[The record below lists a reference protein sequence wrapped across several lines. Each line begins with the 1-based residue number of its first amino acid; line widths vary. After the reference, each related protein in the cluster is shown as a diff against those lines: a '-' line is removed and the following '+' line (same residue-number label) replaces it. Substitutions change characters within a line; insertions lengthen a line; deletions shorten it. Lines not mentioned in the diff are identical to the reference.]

1 MKAIEISCRHRRAG
15 IGASGLAAL
24 LVVLFAGCSSK
35 QKVLKPI
42 AQVDTAGAPLVDY
55 GLPPAAD
62 GPALTFTVALGSDG
76 NPCTSA
82 CAFTT
87 PANAGLELAVAYV
100 APGGI
105 GIADAPVSYQIQTP
119 GSAAQLSAANTET
132 GADGR
137 ASVRLLPAAGALGL
151 VEVAASVPIDPAAGR
166 LIFRVE
172 VTAGADPVLIVSL
185 KQQGTAPVNQV
196 QVRLF
201 RVTGSANPK
210 RCADLESEAVATPP
224 VPDFASDPIAP
235 HQQATFVVL
244 PGLAEAKSQE
254 WTVQAVGPPT
264 GSPLALGCLDGVQ
277 VAVGTTKEVEVVL
290 KDLLLLL
297 AGRYRVN
304 TTVDLV
310 NGLPDGTAK
319 IVNGILK
326 VFTEPGQVVIPLACA
341 GVESLY
347 KTACNVLL
355 DDQDPTGLSAVGK
368 VVAAAAKNALLDLLE
383 QALGEQVMFTGQALE
398 SILKELRIRSSLNFE
413 AEPGEPDP
421 ETGLRTFP
429 ERSVSEV
436 WETGWFRFPFKASCD
451 ITDPECGWFCFD
463 LAEVYGLRP
472 ETRDLD
478 VSVGSGNTLHVASH
492 RVQTFT
498 YGPLVNHVVE
508 RKVLP
513 AIFGDGETCYEPWE
527 QIDCEG
533 VTFDQRVC
541 LPAVNSY
548 DKLVSTLLGDKCCLA
563 LNDCCEYFAERIYPY
578 VDELIYAVAP
588 SLCEAAIPAAA
599 GLLRNQ
605 IKDLS
610 GPMTVG
616 TPEDAACP
624 ARAEGS
630 ARQAGFLGSEGNP
643 CSWEMSF
650 DIGGSEFR
658 PQATFR
664 GIRMLKPSSQNPC
677 ED

>member
-1 MKAIEISCRHRRAG
+1 VKASRTLRCHRRAS
-15 IGASGLAAL
+15 IGAAGLAGL
-24 LVVLFAGCSSK
+24 FLVFFAGCSSK
-35 QKVLKPI
+35 DKVLKPI
-42 AQVDTAGAPLVDY
+42 APVDSAGALALDY
-55 GLPPAAD
+55 GLPAAAD
-62 GPALTFTVALGSDG
+62 GNALTFTVALGSDG
-76 NPCTSA
+76 NPCAAS
-82 CAFTT
+82 CAFST

-100 APGGI
+100 APGGV

-119 GSAAQLSAANTET
+119 GSAAQLSAASAVT

-137 ASVRLLPAAGALGL
+137 ASVRLLPASGALGM

-166 LIFRVE
+166 LIFRVD
-172 VTAGADPVLIVSL
+172 VTAGADPVLVVSL
-185 KQQGTAPVNQV
+185 KQQGTAPVQQV

-201 RVTGSANPK
+201 RVTGSAAPK
-210 RCADLESEAVATPP
+210 RCVDVEPDTATSQQ

-244 PGLAEAKSQE
+244 PGLAEAKTQE
-254 WTVQAVGPPT
+254 WTVQVVGPPT
-264 GSPLALGCLDGVQ
+264 GSPMVTGCLDGVQ

-297 AGRYRVN
+297 EGRYRIN
-304 TTVDLV
+304 TTMDLV
-310 NGLPDGTAK
+310 NGLPEGTAK
-319 IVNGILK
+319 VVNSILRI
-326 VFTEPGQVVIPLACA
+326 FTEPGQVVIPLACA

-347 KTACNVLL
+347 KTACDVLL

-368 VVAAAAKNALLDLLE
+368 IVAAAAKQSLLELLE
-383 QALGEQVMFTGQALE
+383 QAVGEQVMFTGQALE
-398 SILKELRIRSSLNFE
+398 SILKELRIRSSLSFD
-413 AEPGEPDP
+413 AEPGEPNP

-429 ERSVSEV
+429 ERTVSEV

-478 VSVGSGNTLHVASH
+478 VSVGSGNTLHIASH

-498 YGPLVNHVVE
+498 YGPLVNHVIE

-513 AIFGDGETCYEPWE
+513 AIFGDGTECYV
-527 QIDCEG
+527 IEG
-533 VTFDQRVC
+533 QNYC
-541 LPAVNSY
+541 LPPVDSY
-548 DKLVSTLLGDKCCLA
+548 DDLVSTLLGDKYCLFFD
-563 LNDCCEYFAERIYPY
+563 DCCEYFADRIQPHVYEWVYLLAP
-578 VDELIYAVAP
+578 ELCA
-588 SLCEAAIPAAA
+588 AAIPAAA

-605 IKDLS
+605 IKELS

-616 TPEDAACP
+616 TPEAAACP
-624 ARAEGS
+624 ALAEGS
-630 ARQAGFLGSEGNP
+630 ARQAGFLGSEGKP
-643 CSWEMSF
+643 CSWEVSF
-650 DIGGSEFR
+650 DIAGSEFR

-664 GIRMLKPSSQNPC
+664 GIRMLKPPSMDPC